1 MCKDVNI
8 INCEFTH
15 TGMMGLFVSHSS
27 NVLIDRNVFTDIG
40 KKFKLI
46 QSHSLYD

>member
-15 TGMMGLFVSHSS
+15 TGMMGLFVSVSS

-40 KKFKLI
+40 KKFKV